1 MSGVMRARIF
11 ALGGALL
18 VAIAVASLIPAGWQI
33 RLGLHWLVE
42 HFLIYFAVTVL
53 LCLAWPRP
61 FLVAGSLMVLA
72 GVLEALQGLT
82 ADRVPDLPTA
92 LSGAAGVLAGGLFV
106 QLVMRLWTGQP
117 AARQEGRQP

>member
-92 LSGAAGVLAGGLFV
+92 LCGAAGVLAGGLFV
-106 QLVMRLWTGQP
+106 QLVMRLWTGKP
-117 AARQEGRQP
+117 TARQEGRQP

>member
-1 MSGVMRARIF
+1 MSGVTRARIF
-11 ALGGALL
+11 ALGGALI
-18 VAIAVASLIPAGWQI
+18 VAIAVASLIPASWQI

-42 HFLIYFAVTVL
+42 HFLIYFAVTVV

-72 GVLEALQGLT
+72 GALEALQGLT

-92 LSGAAGVLAGGLFV
+92 LCGAAGVLSGALFV
-106 QLVMRLWTGQP
+106 QLVMRFWTGR
-117 AARQEGRQP
+117 ATARQEARQP

>member
-1 MSGVMRARIF
+1 MSGDMRARIF

-72 GVLEALQGLT
+72 GALEALQGLT

-92 LSGAAGVLAGGLFV
+92 FSGAAGVLAGGLFV

-117 AARQEGRQP
+117 TARQEGRQP

>member
-1 MSGVMRARIF
+1 MRARIF

-92 LSGAAGVLAGGLFV
+92 LCGAAGVLAGGLFV

-117 AARQEGRQP
+117 TARQEGRQP